1 VRRRLRISDLV
12 AMRIRYIARELYA
25 PIAVRDLNRLMDE
38 VEKLWAE
45 RGASPEAETPTASV
59 ETPPERPNG

>member
-1 VRRRLRISDLV
+1 
-12 AMRIRYIARELYA
+12 MRIRYMARELYA

-45 RGASPEAETPTASV
+45 SGASPEAETPT
-59 ETPPERPNG
+59 ND